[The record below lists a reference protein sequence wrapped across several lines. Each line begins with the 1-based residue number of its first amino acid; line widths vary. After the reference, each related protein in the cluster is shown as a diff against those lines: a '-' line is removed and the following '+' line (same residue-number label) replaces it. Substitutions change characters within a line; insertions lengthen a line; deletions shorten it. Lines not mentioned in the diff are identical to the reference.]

1 MNQRRRGIGLG
12 TRILAALIVV
22 LCVAAVT
29 AWIVALIIGPLIF
42 HDHML
47 MVEGANPEPE
57 VITHAEEAFDA
68 AWKLTLAFA
77 LLAALGTSVIVTLF
91 LVRRL
96 ISPISTV
103 RGAVTKVADGD
114 YTARVP
120 EVSMGAEFTELMDAF
135 NAMASKLD
143 QTEGTRKR
151 LLSDLAHEM
160 RTPVATVDGYLE
172 AMQDGVAYADEE
184 TLVML
189 REQTARLT
197 RLAED
202 ISLVSAAEERNLSLQ
217 PAPVQVGELLAA
229 AEAQTRGRYL
239 EKRVDLRVEAAA
251 QSHDIVVT
259 VDDGRIGQVLT
270 NLLDNALHH
279 TDPGDEVTLRAAHS
293 ATSVTIEVSDTGHG
307 IAAEHLPHIFERF
320 YRVDTARDRKH
331 GGSGIG
337 LSIVDSIITAHGGTV
352 RARSDG
358 PGTGAVFSIELP
370 RHNPGETMKVR

>member
-1 MNQRRRGIGLG
+1 MKQQRRGAGLG

-29 AWIVALIIGPLIF
+29 AWLVALLIGPLIF

-68 AWKLTLAFA
+68 AWTLTLAVA
-77 LLAALGTSVIVTLF
+77 LLAAFATSVIVTLF

-103 RGAVTKVADGD
+103 RGAVSKVTDGD

-143 QTEGTRKR
+143 QTESTRKR

-172 AMQDGVAYADEE
+172 AMQDGVAHADDE

-202 ISLVSAAEERNLSLQ
+202 VSLVSAAEERHLSLQ
-217 PAPVQVGELLAA
+217 PAPARVGELLAA
-229 AEAQTRGRYL
+229 AEAQTSGRYR
-239 EKRVDLRVEAAA
+239 EKGVHLLIGATA
-251 QSHDIVVT
+251 QSQDIVVG
-259 VDDGRIGQVLT
+259 VDGGRIGQVLT

-279 TDPGDEVTLRAAHS
+279 TDPGDEVTLRAGHS
-293 ATSVTIEVSDTGHG
+293 ATSVTIEVADTGHG
-307 IAAEHLPHIFERF
+307 IAMEHLPHVFERF
-320 YRVDTARDRKH
+320 YRVDAARDRQH

-337 LSIVDSIITAHGGTV
+337 LAIVRSIVTAHGGTV
-352 RARSDG
+352 RAHSDG
-358 PGTGAVFSIELP
+358 PGTGAVFTVELP
-370 RHNPGETMKVR
+370 RQPG